1 MFQVTIMVLKVI
13 VKFIATTL
21 FKQSMSAAASSPVIQ
36 ARMVQRLS
44 ETFLIRR
51 AARFT
56 AYLYLRGRAVMPFN
70 CSAEQINFNLHLQ
83 ALEEGVK
90 HEMLQSSRKGANSF
104 KDKFG
109 DELNKGW
116 KELQEEIKKQG
127 GRR

>member
-1 MFQVTIMVLKVI
+1 MVLKMI

-21 FKQSMSAAASSPVIQ
+21 FKQSMSAAASNPVIQ
-36 ARMVQRLS
+36 QRMIQRLS

-56 AYLYLRGRAVMPFN
+56 AYLYLRGRA
-70 CSAEQINFNLHLQ
+70 

-90 HEMLQSSRKGANSF
+90 QEILQSSRKGASSF
-104 KDKFG
+104 KDRFG
-109 DELNKGW
+109 VELNKGW
-116 KELQEEIKKQG
+116 KELQEEIKKQS